1 MANVVDKLKVFDM
14 STPAKHIKDVD
25 LPGLG
30 VVGDTNSEI
39 DSKELFFMFSSY
51 TDPGSAFRLDMN
63 SLTQEKVLA
72 SKFDS
77 TGIKPDDYITDQVWY
92 KSKDGTEIPMFVTR
106 KKSVLPSL
114 SVRPD

>member
-1 MANVVDKLKVFDM
+1 M
-14 STPAKHIKDVD
+14 STPANHIHDVE

-30 VVGDTNSEI
+30 VIGETNSEF

-51 TDPGSAFRLDMN
+51 TDPGSAFRLDMD
-63 SLTQEKVLA
+63 SLKQEKVLA
-72 SKFDS
+72 SKFAQ

-92 KSKDGTEIPMFVTR
+92 KSKDGTEIPMFITR

-114 SVRPD
+114 SARPN